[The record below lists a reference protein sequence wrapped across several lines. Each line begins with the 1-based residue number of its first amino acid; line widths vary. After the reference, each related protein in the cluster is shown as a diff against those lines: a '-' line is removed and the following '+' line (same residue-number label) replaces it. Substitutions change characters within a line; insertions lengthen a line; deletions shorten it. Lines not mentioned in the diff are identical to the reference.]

1 MPRRRTSEELLH
13 LFRENW
19 PEGYSPAEEVMLRL
33 YHAAL
38 RHTEELHRFL
48 ARFDLTTIEFVTL
61 RVLRREAPPHVMTP
75 SALYETLVLSPGGMT
90 KILKQLEAKG
100 LVSRRADAADKRST
114 LVELTRKG
122 EAAIEAAQSAVRE
135 LDCALLDR
143 TLNDREQQRLAQLLR
158 KLLASHE
165 PTRASAASAAVGR
178 QSLLR
183 ADA

>member
-19 PEGYSPAEEVMLRL
+19 PEGYSSAEEVMLRL

-61 RVLRREAPPHVMTP
+61 RVLRREPPPHVMTP
-75 SALYETLVLSPGGMT
+75 SALCETLVLSPGGMT

-100 LVSRRADAADKRST
+100 LVSRRADTADKRST
-114 LVELTRKG
+114 LVELTVTG
-122 EAAIEAAQSAVRE
+122 QAAIEAAQSAVRE
-135 LDCALLDR
+135 FDGALLDR
-143 TLNDREQQRLAQLLR
+143 TLKGSEQQRLAQLLR
-158 KLLASHE
+158 KLLVSLE
-165 PTRASAASAAVGR
+165 PTQVCTAMAAASRSA
-178 QSLLR
+178 
-183 ADA
+183 